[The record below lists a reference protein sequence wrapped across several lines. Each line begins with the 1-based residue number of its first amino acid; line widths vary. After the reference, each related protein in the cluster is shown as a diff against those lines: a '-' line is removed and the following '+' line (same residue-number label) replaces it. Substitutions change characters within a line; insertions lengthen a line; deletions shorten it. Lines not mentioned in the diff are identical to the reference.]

1 MNAVIDTVVK
11 QARQR
16 AQNLPTEAQLKIT
29 PAAASHIQR
38 TLADQQGAL
47 GLRVGV
53 AKSGCSGFGYVM
65 DVAQSVEPNDYVF
78 VTQTPSGDDVFIV
91 CDDSSFSMLKGSTLD
106 YVVNGLSRL
115 LQFNNPNVVD
125 SCGCGESFTIKE
137 ENTTHA

>member
-1 MNAVIDTVVK
+1 MNTVIDTAVK
-11 QARQR
+11 QAQQR
-16 AQNLPTEAQLKIT
+16 AQSLPVQEQLQIT

-38 TLADQQGAL
+38 TMADQKNAI

-65 DVAQSVEPNDYVF
+65 DFAQSVEPEDLVF
-78 VTQTPSGDDVFIV
+78 VTHGTSGDEVLIV
-91 CDDSSFSMLKGSTLD
+91 CDESSLSMLKGSTLD
-106 YVVNGLSRL
+106 YVVSGLSRL

-137 ENTTHA
+137 ENPTHA

>member
-1 MNAVIDTVVK
+1 MNAVIDTAMK
-11 QARQR
+11 QAQQR
-16 AQNLPTEAQLKIT
+16 AQNLPTKEQLKIT
-29 PAAASHIQR
+29 SAAASHIQR
-38 TLADQQGAL
+38 TLADQQNAL

-65 DVAQSVEPNDYVF
+65 DFAQSVEPNDYVF
-78 VTQTPSGDDVFIV
+78 VTQTSSGDDVLIV
-91 CDDSSFSMLKGSTLD
+91 CDGSSFSMLKGSTLD

-137 ENTTHA
+137 ENPTHA

>member
-1 MNAVIDTVVK
+1 MNAVIDIVVK

-29 PAAASHIQR
+29 SAAADHIQR
-38 TLADQQGAL
+38 TLADQQNAL

-137 ENTTHA
+137 ENATHA

>member
-1 MNAVIDTVVK
+1 MNAVIDTTVK

-16 AQNLPTEAQLKIT
+16 AQNRPTEEQLQIT
-29 PAAASHIQR
+29 PAAATHIQR
-38 TLADQQGAL
+38 TLADQDDAL

-65 DVAQSVEPNDYVF
+65 DFARSVAPNDFVF
-78 VTQTPSGDDVFIV
+78 VSQTPSGDEVLVV
-91 CDDSSFSMLKGSTLD
+91 CDESSFSMLKGSTLD

-115 LQFNNPNVVD
+115 LQFNNPNIVD

-137 ENTTHA
+137 ENPTHA